1 MGVGTPMA
9 RTSPQGVDLDC
20 RRCLLAEGRTQVV
33 PGSGDPAS
41 PLMLVGEAPGA
52 SEDAGGEPFI
62 GRAGAI
68 LDSALE
74 EADLSRGRVWIANT
88 VRCRPPSNRTPRP
101 VEVAKCSFQLDAEI
115 EAVSPRVL
123 VLLGSTACRA
133 LLGRAVSLKDEAG
146 SVHRVRR
153 AGREVV
159 CVVTYHPAGIIYRP
173 PARADLVDGLRRGW
187 ELARE

>member
-1 MGVGTPMA
+1 MAGT
-9 RTSPQGVDLDC
+9 SLLGVDLDC
-20 RRCLLAEGRTQVV
+20 HRCSLAEGRTQVV

-52 SEDAGGEPFI
+52 SEDVGGEPFI
-62 GRAGAI
+62 GRAGTI

-74 EADLSRGRVWIANT
+74 EAGLSRGMVWIANA
-88 VRCRPPSNRTPRP
+88 VRCRPPGNRTPRP

-115 EAVSPRVL
+115 DAVSPRVL

-133 LLGRAVSLKDEAG
+133 LLGRVVSLKDEAG
-146 SVHRVRR
+146 SVHRGKR
-153 AGREVV
+153 AGREGV

>member
-1 MGVGTPMA
+1 LN

-20 RRCLLAEGRTQVV
+20 RRCPLAEGRTQVV
-33 PGSGDPAS
+33 PGSGDVAS

-62 GRAGAI
+62 GRAGTI

-74 EADLSRGRVWIANT
+74 EAGLTRGRVWIANA
-88 VRCRPPSNRTPRP
+88 VRCRPPANRTPRP
-101 VEVAKCSFQLDAEI
+101 VEVAKCSFQLDSEI
-115 EAVSPRVL
+115 EAVSPSVL

-133 LLGRAVSLKDEAG
+133 LLGRAVGLKDEAG

-153 AGREVV
+153 AGREVL

-173 PARADLVDGLRRGW
+173 PARADLVDCLRLGW
-187 ELARE
+187 DLARE